1 MIKRILIIENT
12 GHYPTNNQFYD
23 IVTKLNELIE
33 QINIQQT
40 ELQDLM
46 ERLDNLEIRNKPIGI
61 R

>member
-1 MIKRILIIENT
+1 MLKRILIIENT

-46 ERLDNLEIRNKPIGI
+46 ERLDNLEIGI
-61 R
+61 KK

>member
-46 ERLDNLEIRNKPIGI
+46 ERLDNLEIGI
-61 R
+61 MK

>member
-46 ERLDNLEIRNKPIGI
+46 ERLDNLEIGI
-61 R
+61 KK

>member
-1 MIKRILIIENT
+1 MIERILIIENT

-46 ERLDNLEIRNKPIGI
+46 ERLDNLEIGI
-61 R
+61 KK

>member
-46 ERLDNLEIRNKPIGI
+46 ERLDSLEIRNKPIGI